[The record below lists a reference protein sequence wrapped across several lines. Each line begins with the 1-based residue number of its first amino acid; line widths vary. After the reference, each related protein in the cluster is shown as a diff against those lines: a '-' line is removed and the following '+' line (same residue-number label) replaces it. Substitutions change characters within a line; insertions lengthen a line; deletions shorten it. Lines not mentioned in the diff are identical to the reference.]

1 MYCRNL
7 AWRILSITLLTYEMN
22 EFIWYFKLSLA
33 LPFFGVEMKTDLF
46 QSYRHCWDFQIFWHI
61 ECSTLTA
68 SSFRILNSS
77 AGTSSP
83 PLALF
88 VIMLLRAHL
97 ASHSRMFSSRWV
109 GTLVMNIL
117 IIKTFLYSFSVFSC
131 HLFLISSVSVRSL
144 LFLSFIFLLFFYIS
158 FHFLVKKTSLSL
170 LAILWNSSFSWI
182 DFPFLPCLLSHFLS
196 YL

>member
-1 MYCRNL
+1 M
-7 AWRILSITLLTYEMN
+7 
-22 EFIWYFKLSLA
+22 
-33 LPFFGVEMKTDLF
+33 PFFGIEMKTDLF
-46 QSYRHCWDFQIFWHI
+46 QSYRHCWDFQICWHI
-61 ECSTLTA
+61 ECITLTA

-131 HLFLISSVSVRSL
+131 HLFLISSASVRSL

-158 FHFLVKKTSLSL
+158 FHCLVKKASYLSL
-170 LAILWNSSFSWI
+170 LFSGILHSVGYTFPSSLAFYLIFSTICKASSDNHLVFLPYFFFFFKKWEMEH
-182 DFPFLPCLLSHFLS
+182 FLPCQ
-196 YL
+196 